1 MSFYKLLKKHDGF
14 LWSEQ
19 AEEAF
24 QAFKQYLKQLPILV
38 LPKDGE
44 TMLLYVAA
52 TPIVVSAVLV
62 VERQEEKSIKQHPMY
77 FVSEV
82 LHDA

>member
-1 MSFYKLLKKHDGF
+1 M
-14 LWSEQ
+14 
-19 AEEAF
+19 
-24 QAFKQYLKQLPILV
+24 KQLPILV
-38 LPKDGE
+38 PPKDGE

-52 TPIVVSAVLV
+52 TPIVVSVVLV
-62 VERQEEKSIKQHPMY
+62 VERQAKKFVKQHPVY